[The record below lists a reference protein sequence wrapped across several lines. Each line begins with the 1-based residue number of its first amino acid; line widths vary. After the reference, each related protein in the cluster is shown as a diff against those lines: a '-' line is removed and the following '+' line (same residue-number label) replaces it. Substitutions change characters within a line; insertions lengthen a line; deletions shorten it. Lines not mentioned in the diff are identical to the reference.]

1 MKHSAVIATVLISI
15 VSVVSGR
22 SREPSNMGQ
31 EAREIKSL
39 APHKVQSYLSG
50 HGMGFAKAAEL
61 NHHPGPKHVIELAE
75 NLGLTNDQ
83 MLQTRQI
90 YGEMHR
96 EASRLGQVLVDLE
109 KRLDRMFAENAAAED
124 QMHDLISRI
133 SRVRGEI
140 RFAHLKAHLQMV
152 KVLGSDQIDRYDEL
166 RGYSEGSK
174 HHGHE
179 QRPGH

>member
-1 MKHSAVIATVLISI
+1 MMNSAVMATVLLCI
-15 VSVVSGR
+15 VSVLSGQT
-22 SREPSNMGQ
+22 REPSNTGQ
-31 EAREIKSL
+31 QAREIKSL
-39 APHKVQSYLSG
+39 APHEVQGYLSG

-61 NHHPGPKHVIELAE
+61 NHHPGPKHVLELAE
-75 NLGLTNDQ
+75 KLGLTNDQ
-83 MLQTRQI
+83 MRQSKHI
-90 YGEMHR
+90 YGEMHK

-124 QMHDLISRI
+124 QVHDLISRI

-166 RGYSEGSK
+166 RGYSDGSK

-179 QRPGH
+179 QRPGY